1 MPCLKI
7 AADKIE
13 GRRPRDQ
20 VTEVHEVVT
29 KVDVTRDL
37 CGSLFAKNDWK
48 SKHQELSAAL
58 E

>member
-7 AADKIE
+7 AADKLE
-13 GRRPRDQ
+13 GLRSRDQ
-20 VTEVHEVVT
+20 VAEVHEVVT

-48 SKHQELSAAL
+48 SKH
-58 E
+58 